1 MGLRALFFCLIPSF
15 LGSFL
20 LNAKKTPYE
29 EAINGSKSA
38 EKGLISANL
47 ARKHLPNICPQANNG
62 LLLRTEELGKAKNNY
77 MGTIKIHNKKLLSTL
92 LIGLSA
98 ASFLGVGFA
107 AWTITQ
113 SATGVAESGITAD
126 ATVTTNAISLEATGL
141 ATQPIVFGPK
151 NTDSSGWLA
160 TSGDSLEQLSATF
173 SWDIVFTTSTK
184 DARIYFDDLVLA
196 LTGATDNYTNNEDL
210 IEGSTNLLGTL
221 PKFVAMAPTPSSYSG
236 SYSGTHCTGNYYSEG
251 FFTVTVATASGSDGT
266 FATGLTAVSGEDH
279 ENDYYCTITNATTK
293 ETYVNKATI
302 TINIQFAWGSHFN
315 HKNPQAYYNDQS
327 LTSELA
333 ADANTSLSKLKEI
346 NDGNIGYHLSYTL
359 SHES

>member
-1 MGLRALFFCLIPSF
+1 
-15 LGSFL
+15 
-20 LNAKKTPYE
+20 
-29 EAINGSKSA
+29 
-38 EKGLISANL
+38 
-47 ARKHLPNICPQANNG
+47 
-62 LLLRTEELGKAKNNY
+62 

-126 ATVTTNAISLEATGL
+126 ATVTTNAISLEATGV

-151 NTDSSGWLA
+151 SESSSGWLA
-160 TSGDSLEQLSATF
+160 TSGSVLEQLSATF
-173 SWDIVFTTSTK
+173 SWNIVFTTSTK
-184 DARIYFDDLVLA
+184 NARIYFDDLALA
-196 LTGATDNYTNNEDL
+196 LTGSTDNYTFNEDL
-210 IEGSTNLLGTL
+210 IENSTNLLGTL
-221 PKFVAMAPTPSSYSG
+221 PAFRATAPTAST
-236 SYSGTHCTGNYYSEG
+236 YSGTHCTGDYYSEG

-266 FATGLTAVSGEDH
+266 FATGLTAVSGEGH
-279 ENDYYCTITNATTK
+279 ENDYYCTITNASDQ

-302 TINIQFAWGSHFN
+302 TIDIQFAWGSHFN

-327 LTSELA
+327 FTSELA